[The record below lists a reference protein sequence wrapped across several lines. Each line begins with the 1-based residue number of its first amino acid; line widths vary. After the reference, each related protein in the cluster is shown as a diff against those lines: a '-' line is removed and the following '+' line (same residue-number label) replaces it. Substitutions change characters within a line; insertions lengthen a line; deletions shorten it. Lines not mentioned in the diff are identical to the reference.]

1 MMTDQPAMDEFTYL
15 SVLIG
20 LILGLGITQLME
32 GFGRLL
38 QLRDRMIRYWPVK
51 LWGGV
56 LLMFHIQAWWAMYE
70 LRHIPHW
77 TFPSFIMV
85 LIQPV
90 LLFLLSAL
98 ALPDSREDHP
108 IDLKT
113 AFIGHAPFTFIVAT
127 LMVLSSLLKEYWLYH
142 RLPHGQNLGFHGL
155 FVLLFI
161 TGSLIP
167 TERCYRLVI
176 TGSALILV
184 VYISSLFLRLD

>member
-1 MMTDQPAMDEFTYL
+1 MTDQPAMDEFTYL

-38 QLRDRMIRYWPVK
+38 QLRERISWYWPGK
-51 LWGGV
+51 LWGIV

-77 TFPSFIMV
+77 TFPSFIVV

-98 ALPDSREDHP
+98 ALPDARDEER
-108 IDLKT
+108 IDLKA
-113 AFIGHAPFTFIVAT
+113 AFISHAPFTFLVAS
-127 LMVLSSLLKEYWLYH
+127 LMVLSSLGKEYWLYH
-142 RLPHGQNLGFHGL
+142 RLPHGHNLHFHGFFL
-155 FVLLFI
+155 FLFM
-161 TGSLIP
+161 TGALIP
-167 TERCYRLVI
+167 SERSYRLVV
-176 TGSALILV
+176 TGSALILGI
-184 VYISSLFLRLD
+184 YIGMLFLNLH